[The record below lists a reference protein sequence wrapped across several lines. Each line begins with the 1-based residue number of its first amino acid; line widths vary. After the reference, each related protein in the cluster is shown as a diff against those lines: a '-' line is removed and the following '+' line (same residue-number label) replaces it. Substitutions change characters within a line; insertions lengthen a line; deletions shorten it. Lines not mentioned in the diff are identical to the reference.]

1 MITCTV
7 GFDDDLILVNGHSV
21 LEIYDGVG
29 YMFIIDEH
37 EREEIKTL
45 EQAIKYCMEN

>member
-1 MITCTV
+1 MIKCEV
-7 GFDDDLILVNGHSV
+7 CFDDDLILVNGHNV

-29 YMFIIDEH
+29 YMFIIDDIEC
-37 EREEIKTL
+37 EGIKTL